1 VLKDLTLTEYLEKT
15 ASGDAMPGC
24 GSIAALSAAAAAS
37 LVEMVV
43 NLTIGKKGYE
53 SVESEMKEIG
63 RAATTLRKK
72 CVDAIDKD
80 PQAYNQV
87 MTAYQL
93 PKNTEAEKLRR
104 SRAVQDGLKNATRI
118 PLRVAEDAL
127 QIMELAARAI
137 EKGNKNA
144 ATDGAVAA
152 MTARSALLGAVYNV
166 KTNLSAINDTDFVQ
180 TLSQKVQSL
189 ESQVEDKEKRILTS
203 VDI

>member
-1 VLKDLTLTEYLEKT
+1 MLKDLKLTQYFEKT
-15 ASGDAMPGC
+15 ASGDATPGG
-24 GSIAALSAAAAAS
+24 GSIAATSAAAAAS
-37 LVEMVV
+37 LVEMVA

-63 RAATTLRKK
+63 QAATTLREK

-80 PQAYNQV
+80 PEAYNQV
-87 MTAYQL
+87 MTAYKL
-93 PKNTEAEKLRR
+93 PKNTEAEKQHR
-104 SRAVQDGLKNATRI
+104 SRAIQDGLKNAARI

-127 QIMELAARAI
+127 QIMELAAQAI

-144 ATDGAVAA
+144 AIDGAVAA
-152 MTARSALLGAVYNV
+152 MTARTALLGAVYNV

-180 TLSQKVQSL
+180 TLSQKVQTL
-189 ESQVEDKEKRILTS
+189 ESQVEHKEKQILKT